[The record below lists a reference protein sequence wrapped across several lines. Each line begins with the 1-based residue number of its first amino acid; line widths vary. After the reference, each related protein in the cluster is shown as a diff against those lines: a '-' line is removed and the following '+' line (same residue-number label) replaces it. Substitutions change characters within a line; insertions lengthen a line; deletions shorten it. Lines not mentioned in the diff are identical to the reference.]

1 MIKDQ
6 NPTMLFIPVQNMNTV
21 SFNKLTNN
29 IIRKNIL
36 VMISYFQQTKRYV
49 LQYLIEQISQWF
61 P

>member
-21 SFNKLTNN
+21 SVNKLTNS